1 MSRLPQVNA
10 ESLDAEFA
18 AVLANPELS
27 PVQRRAIGVIG
38 HAPNMVKAN
47 TAFMTLSMQGA
58 KLPGRL
64 LELVRLRIA
73 FHNQCRYCM
82 AMRHQSGVD
91 DGLTEDMVCSLEK
104 PMEAPNLTEREKVAI
119 AYADLFVTN
128 HFAINDE
135 TYASLR
141 SRFSDGEIVELG
153 IFCGYFLGFGRFL
166 ASLDITEDL
175 PKVYQEKSRAV
186 GPWECRETLLVG

>member
-1 MSRLPQVNA
+1 MLVNTELP
-10 ESLDAEFA
+10 L
-18 AVLANPELS
+18 
-27 PVQRRAIGVIG
+27 VQRRAIGVIG
-38 HAPNMVKAN
+38 HAPHMLKAN
-47 TAFMTLSMQGA
+47 TAFMTLSMQGS

-104 PMEAPNLTEREKVAI
+104 PMEAPNLTEQEKAAI
-119 AYADLFVTN
+119 AYADVFVTN
-128 HFAINDE
+128 HFAIDDN
-135 TYASLR
+135 TYATLMGM
-141 SRFSDGEIVELG
+141 FSNEQIVELG

-175 PKVYQEKSRAV
+175 PKVYQEKSRPI
-186 GPWECRETLLVG
+186 GPWESTETLVVR